1 MKTLDQEDL
10 YLLNNR
16 SVFEKVHRL
25 KSFFISLFSDLA
37 NELPSSELQTFHAA
51 SLGIKISKGNE
62 LQHCPYQ
69 VLDIIRDFNK
79 ELGFNIRI
87 LNWWG
92 RGLFIFVFLGK
103 DNDKLINDLNFI
115 FGMVFHGYLL
125 AKTDS
130 PWDYKGMIDK
140 GNLESL
146 SHTDQLNDHLQ
157 QFHYIQLV
165 KKIVY
170 PEDYNLLKPLLKEQ
184 VLQILNFYKG

>member
-1 MKTLDQEDL
+1 MKILDQEEL

-16 SVFEKVHRL
+16 SVFEKIHHL
-25 KSFFISLFSDLA
+25 KSLFVSLFSELA
-37 NELPSSELQTFHAA
+37 NELPSRGLQTIHAA

-69 VLDIIRDFNK
+69 VLDIIRDFDK

-103 DNDKLINDLNFI
+103 DNQKLTKNLNF
-115 FGMVFHGYLL
+115 FSGMVFHGYLL
-125 AKTDS
+125 SKSDS
-130 PWDYKGMIDK
+130 PWDYKEMIDK
-140 GNLESL
+140 GNLAPL
-146 SHTDQLNDHLQ
+146 SQTDQLNDHLQ
-157 QFHYIQLV
+157 QLHYIQLV

-170 PEDYNLLKPLLKEQ
+170 PDDYSLLKPLLKEQ